1 MLSTLQHH
9 EFSPSKHSHIDEV
22 KIEQVDQQTYTSNNK
37 VSKAVQVQTRPE
49 PAVKKSQTSSQSVQ
63 WSAAWSDK
71 SVLVTSIS
79 VDDINRLRTF
89 EADRKAF
96 VIEKSELDKARSNE
110 LKQYEK
116 DKLRLVEKDRLVKDK
131 DERISQLIDEL
142 KAKTTKIEELTR
154 KSDAQQ
160 RLDANEAAQ
169 LAKQKYSDKE
179 K

>member
-1 MLSTLQHH
+1 M
-9 EFSPSKHSHIDEV
+9 
-22 KIEQVDQQTYTSNNK
+22 
-37 VSKAVQVQTRPE
+37 
-49 PAVKKSQTSSQSVQ
+49 
-63 WSAAWSDK
+63 
-71 SVLVTSIS
+71 LVTSIS
-79 VDDINRLRTF
+79 VDDINRLRTL

-96 VIEKSELDKARSNE
+96 VVEKSELDKARSNE

-131 DERISQLIDEL
+131 DERISQLLDEL
-142 KAKTTKIEELTR
+142 KARTAKIEELTR